1 LDTLQAIY
9 LALLQGLTEF
19 LPISSSGHLILL
31 PNLFGWQDQGLA
43 FDVAVHVGSLIA
55 VVSYFRHDLKVMAI
69 DWYRS
74 VLQRRMIGESR
85 LAWAVL
91 WGTVPVGLAGLL
103 LNDLIE
109 LYLRTP
115 LVIAITTVLFGA
127 LLWWADVTGKR
138 VRSEHEVNW
147 KDILFVG
154 LAQALALIPGTSRS
168 GVTMTAGLML
178 GLTREAAARFSFL
191 LSIPVIVLAGGYES
205 VKLAKS
211 DAVIQWGQL
220 LVGVA
225 VSAITAY
232 VCIHF
237 FLKLLERI
245 GMLPFVIY
253 RFVLGAIL
261 FYLIYLQPEFFAHV
275 QV

>member
-9 LALLQGLTEF
+9 LALMQGLTEF

-31 PNLFGWQDQGLA
+31 PNIFGWVDQGLA
-43 FDVAVHVGSLIA
+43 FDVAVHIGSLIA
-55 VVSYFRHDLKVMAI
+55 VVSYFRHELKIMTA
-69 DWYRS
+69 DWFQS
-74 VLQRRMIGESR
+74 VIQRQMVGESR

-91 WGTVPVGLAGLL
+91 WGTVPVGLAGLFF
-103 LNDLIE
+103 NNVIE

-115 LVIAITTVLFGA
+115 LVIAITTVLFGV
-127 LLWWADVTGKR
+127 LLWWADVMGR
-138 VRSEHEVNW
+138 RHRSEHDVHW
-147 KDILFVG
+147 KDILIVG

-191 LSIPVIVLAGGYES
+191 LSVPVIVLAGGYQTL
-205 VKLAKS
+205 KLVKS
-211 DAVIQWGQL
+211 DYVIQWDL
-220 LVGVA
+220 LAIGVMC
-225 VSAITAY
+225 SAITAY
-232 VCIHF
+232 LCIHV

-253 RFVLGAIL
+253 RFLLGAVL
-261 FYLIYLQPEFFAHV
+261 FYFIYLRPGFFV
-275 QV
+275 NG